1 MAKQSHSDP
10 KLDSLRQQGTLN
22 PRPEGVSDELFVKS
36 EFFDARD
43 MVQVKYEM
51 LRRVEKDGRPITETA
66 AAFGFSRPSFYQ
78 AQSAFEQDG
87 LVGLVPRK
95 RGPKA
100 AHKLTGKI
108 IEFLQQICQ
117 VDPSLRSTELASRVA
132 KRFGVI
138 VHPRTIERGLERR
151 QKKRQKPG

>member
-1 MAKQSHSDP
+1 MPKQPPNDP
-10 KLDSLRQQGTLN
+10 KLDTLRQQGTLN
-22 PRPEGVSDELFVKS
+22 PRPESVTDELFVNS

-51 LRRVEKDGRPITETA
+51 LRCVEKDGRPITEATT
-66 AAFGFSRPSFYQ
+66 AFGLSRPSFYQ

-95 RGPKA
+95 RGPKQ

-108 IEFLQQICQ
+108 MDFLQQILQ
-117 VDPSLRSTELASRVA
+117 DDPSLRSTELASRLA
-132 KRFGVI
+132 KRFNVI
-138 VHPRTIERGLERR
+138 VHPRTIERGLARH
-151 QKKRQKPG
+151 QKKRQKSG

>member
-1 MAKQSHSDP
+1 MPKQPSSHP
-10 KLDSLRQQGTLN
+10 KLDTLRQQGTLN
-22 PRPEGVSDELFVKS
+22 PRPDGVSDELFVNS

-51 LRRVEKDGRPITETA
+51 LRCVEKDGRPITEA
-66 AAFGFSRPSFYQ
+66 ASAFGFSRPSFYQ
-78 AQSAFEQDG
+78 AQSAFQQDG

-95 RGPKA
+95 RGPKE

-108 IEFLQQICQ
+108 IDFLQRILQD
-117 VDPSLRSTELASRVA
+117 DPSLRSTELASRVA
-132 KRFGVI
+132 KRFSVI

>member
-1 MAKQSHSDP
+1 MPKQPHSDP
-10 KLDSLRQQGTLN
+10 KRDTLRQQRTLN
-22 PRPEGVSDELFVKS
+22 PRPESVTDELFVNS

-51 LRRVEKDGRPITETA
+51 LRSVEKDGRAITEA
-66 AAFGFSRPSFYQ
+66 ATAFGLSRPSFYQ

-95 RGPKA
+95 RGPKE

-108 IEFLQQICQ
+108 IDFLQQILQ
-117 VDPSLRSTELASRVA
+117 DDPSLRSTELASRLA
-132 KRFGVI
+132 KRFNVV
-138 VHPRTIERGLERR
+138 VHPRTIERGLARH
-151 QKKRQKPG
+151 QKKRQKSG

>member
-1 MAKQSHSDP
+1 MPKQPHSDP
-10 KLDSLRQQGTLN
+10 KRDTLRQQRTLN
-22 PRPEGVSDELFVKS
+22 PRPESVTDELFVNS

-51 LRRVEKDGRPITETA
+51 LRSVEKDGRAITEA
-66 AAFGFSRPSFYQ
+66 ATAFGLSRPSFYQ

-95 RGPKA
+95 RGPKE

-108 IEFLQQICQ
+108 MDFLQQILQ
-117 VDPSLRSTELASRVA
+117 DDPSLRSTELASRLA
-132 KRFGVI
+132 KRFNVV
-138 VHPRTIERGLERR
+138 VHPRTIERGLARH
-151 QKKRQKPG
+151 QKKRQKSG

>member
-1 MAKQSHSDP
+1 MPKQPPNDP
-10 KLDSLRQQGTLN
+10 KLGTLRQQGTLN
-22 PRPEGVSDELFVKS
+22 PRPESVTDELFVNS

-51 LRRVEKDGRPITETA
+51 LRCVEKDGRPITEATT
-66 AAFGFSRPSFYQ
+66 AFGLSRPSFYQ

-95 RGPKA
+95 RGPKQ

-108 IEFLQQICQ
+108 MDFLQQILQ
-117 VDPSLRSTELASRVA
+117 DDPSLRSTELASRLA
-132 KRFGVI
+132 KRFNVI
-138 VHPRTIERGLERR
+138 VHPRTIERGLARH
-151 QKKRQKPG
+151 QKKRQKSG